1 MKFLIF
7 KASDHN
13 FHEEREINTIE
24 ELKALEEIHPG
35 WKNNGGYKDFII
47 SFIPASMQ
55 CEVEKCFL
63 YLRN

>member
-47 SFIPASMQ
+47 SFDNDVTLPTIMIYDDWI
-55 CEVEKCFL
+55 E
-63 YLRN
+63 